1 LLTFAVSTRAVS
13 GDKLIDAPPTEN
25 VDSTVVLT
33 CPHPN
38 LDPRV
43 DPHAVALFLPHSQIV
58 RIHREV
64 YSHASDLWR
73 GYSVPQGVVAES
85 LDRGERLEA
94 ID

>member
-1 LLTFAVSTRAVS
+1 LLTFTVSTKAVS
-13 GDKLIDAPPTEN
+13 GDKLIDAPPTET

-38 LDPRV
+38 LDP
-43 DPHAVALFLPHSQIV
+43 S
-58 RIHREV
+58 
-64 YSHASDLWR
+64 ASDLWR